1 MIFRIAD
8 EYKIADSSFSCYID
22 GFSGRCLFSG
32 RKTCLWARPQKYFT
46 HLIFEEFQ

>member
-8 EYKIADSSFSCYID
+8 EYKNSRQLIFLLYRWLFRPS
-22 GFSGRCLFSG
+22 LFSG